1 MANVTVRVSFC
12 AGVLFLSLCSFPA
25 CVCMC
30 VCGCVLFTCFR
41 GSSSGPCHPPAKSSP
56 IESLLINSSAPRV
69 VINADCLKLKKPPSR
84 HQIIVSAGGI
94 VLWPLSCL
102 LIPCLCADLSSL
114 WIQASICNSVCAHRL
129 AFSSITSQSVFS
141 LLSKLPVQR
150 VLNFLFSQ
158 FYNS

>member
-25 CVCMC
+25 CVC
-30 VCGCVLFTCFR
+30 VLFTCFR

-56 IESLLINSSAPRV
+56 VESLLINSSAPRV